1 MRGIST
7 WWNGLATGGGVFAAF
22 GAAACCALPL
32 ALVSLGVGSA
42 WLGSI
47 SPFVAPYRT
56 PLLMLASV
64 LLFAATARLLW
75 QFRLAQT
82 CPADG
87 ACGSPAYRALT
98 AIGIVIGA
106 ALLTGAY
113 LYG

>member
-7 WWNGLATGGGVFAAF
+7 WWNGLATGGSVFAAF

-32 ALVSLGVGSA
+32 MLASVGVGSA

-47 SPFVAPYRT
+47 SPVVAPYRT
-56 PLLMLASV
+56 PLLILASV
-64 LLFAATARLLW
+64 LLVAAAARLLW
-75 QFRLAQT
+75 QYRQARS

-87 ACGSPAYRALT
+87 ACGSSTYRALT
-98 AIGIVIGA
+98 AIGIAIGA
-106 ALLTGAY
+106 ALLTGAI